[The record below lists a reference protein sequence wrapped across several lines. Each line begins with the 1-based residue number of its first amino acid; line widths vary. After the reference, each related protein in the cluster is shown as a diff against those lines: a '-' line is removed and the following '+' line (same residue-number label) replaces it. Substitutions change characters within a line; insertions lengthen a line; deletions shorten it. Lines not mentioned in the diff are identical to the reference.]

1 MIEMCTH
8 EHMADHYPEQLALS
22 QASRRRA
29 WVALRGIRSLLT
41 NAGIVKIEPVNKP
54 PTFETEGLVLAK
66 GLEQTFRRIQM
77 TVEELEAA
85 IEGVRPY
92 LRGDKSPGF
101 PQAHLRLNRAISA
114 ARELLPLLPGN
125 R

>member
-1 MIEMCTH
+1 MQQRD
-8 EHMADHYPEQLALS
+8 ADLLAES

-29 WVALRGIRSLLT
+29 WVALRRIRNLLC
-41 NAGIVKIEPVNKP
+41 NAAVVKIEPVVQP

-77 TVEELEAA
+77 TVNELEAA
-85 IEGVRPY
+85 IEAMRPY
-92 LRGDKSPGF
+92 MRSVGGEGF

-114 ARELLPLLPGN
+114 ARELLPVLPGL